1 MIISL
6 YSLNENGQILLKD
19 PKELSPSIIK
29 SLEIIEEE
37 IIFEYLKKQ
46 NHKVGI
52 QNLGNEIRFN
62 KKIEE
67 QFNSPIENNILIK
80 MTENKRS
87 FFKVFFDSID
97 TYKNLNIYFFILE
110 RNFGVDSNLVD
121 KSFPCVNEIKNNLK
135 LLLNNFRPSERLS
148 VSIIEMCDFSDYF
161 VQKYEGFSSINKKI

>member
-1 MIISL
+1 MEYNL
-6 YSLNENGQILLKD
+6 YRLNEYGEILLNES
-19 PKELSPSIIK
+19 KELSPSIIK

-37 IIFEYLKKQ
+37 IILEYFKKQ

-67 QFNSPIENNILIK
+67 QFNSQVDNNILIK

-97 TYKNLNIYFFILE
+97 SYKNLNIYFFILE
-110 RNFGVDSNLVD
+110 RNFGIDSNLVD
-121 KSFPCVNEIKNNLK
+121 KSFPCVSEIKTNLK
-135 LLLNNFRPSERLS
+135 LLLDNFRPSEKLS

>member
-1 MIISL
+1 MVFSL
-6 YSLNENGQILLKD
+6 YKLNEYGEIHLND
-19 PKELSPSIIK
+19 SNELSPLIIK

-37 IIFEYLKKQ
+37 IVLEYLKKQ
-46 NHKVGI
+46 NYKVGI

-67 QFNSPIENNILIK
+67 QFNSPIGNNILIK

-87 FFKVFFDSID
+87 FFKVFLDSINS
-97 TYKNLNIYFFILE
+97 YKDLNIYFFVLE

-121 KSFPCVNEIKNNLK
+121 KSFPCVDEIKNNLK

>member
-1 MIISL
+1 MDFNL
-6 YSLNENGQILLKD
+6 YRLNEYGEILLNES
-19 PKELSPSIIK
+19 KELSPSIIK

-37 IIFEYLKKQ
+37 IILEYFKKQ

-62 KKIEE
+62 KKIED
-67 QFNSPIENNILIK
+67 QFNSQVDNNILIK

-97 TYKNLNIYFFILE
+97 SYKNLNIYFFILE

-121 KSFPCVNEIKNNLK
+121 KSFPCVSEIKNNLK
-135 LLLNNFRPSERLS
+135 LLLDNFRPLEKLS
-148 VSIIEMCDFSDYF
+148 VSIIEMCDFSGYF

>member
-1 MIISL
+1 MVFSL
-6 YSLNENGQILLKD
+6 YKLNEQGEIHLND
-19 PKELSPSIIK
+19 SNDLSPSIIK

-37 IIFEYLKKQ
+37 IVSEYLKKQ
-46 NHKVGI
+46 NYKVGI

-67 QFNSPIENNILIK
+67 QFNSPIDNNILIK

-87 FFKVFFDSID
+87 FFKVFFDSINR
-97 TYKNLNIYFFILE
+97 YKNLNIYFFILE

-121 KSFPCVNEIKNNLK
+121 KSFPCVDEIKTNLK
-135 LLLNNFRPSERLS
+135 LLLNNFRPSEKLS
-148 VSIIEMCDFSDYF
+148 VSIIEMSDFSDYF

>member
-1 MIISL
+1 MEYNL
-6 YSLNENGQILLKD
+6 YRLNEYGEILLNES
-19 PKELSPSIIK
+19 KELSPSIIK

-37 IIFEYLKKQ
+37 IILEYFKKQ

-67 QFNSPIENNILIK
+67 QFNSQVDNNILIK

-97 TYKNLNIYFFILE
+97 SYKNLNIYFFILE
-110 RNFGVDSNLVD
+110 RNFGIDSNLVD
-121 KSFPCVNEIKNNLK
+121 KSFPYVSEIKTNLK
-135 LLLNNFRPSERLS
+135 LLLDNFRPSEKLS